1 MCMPGSV
8 EWDSYCNRRKVKSS
22 LWQQKRLPWVLDT
35 EEALCPDSASLSC
48 TKVFAPYVS
57 WYIGLE
63 SFGQMAHKVQIG
75 SSEPFSPLTA
85 LRNTKGQKFSPILC
99 GDFGLETPCH
109 HLHAPTHFPKASG
122 ISEVWCWKEKKKGIH
137 VSPLCFHFLCALS
150 WLLLIQLLPL
160 DWTGCKYKREKK
172 RSWLHWQA
180 RVRIWKRV
188 ACVVSEALILQT
200 LLVIVP
206 TLNVCHTI
214 HSWFH
219 HLLTQIKY
227 WNI

>member
-22 LWQQKRLPWVLDT
+22 LWQQKRLPCVLDT
-35 EEALCPDSASLSC
+35 EEALCPDSASLNC

-85 LRNTKGQKFSPILC
+85 LRNRKGQKFSPILC
-99 GDFGLETPCH
+99 GDSGLETPCH

-122 ISEVWCWKEKKKGIH
+122 ISEVWCWKEKKKRNT
-137 VSPLCFHFLCALS
+137 CFSSVFSFSL
-150 WLLLIQLLPL
+150 
-160 DWTGCKYKREKK
+160 R
-172 RSWLHWQA
+172 
-180 RVRIWKRV
+180 
-188 ACVVSEALILQT
+188 T
-200 LLVIVP
+200 LLVASHSVAASG
-206 TLNVCHTI
+206 LNWLQIQKGKEMQLTALAGTGGNLKEGCLCSQRGSDSSNFACHCP
-214 HSWFH
+214 H
-219 HLLTQIKY
+219 IKCVSH
-227 WNI
+227 NS

>member
-22 LWQQKRLPWVLDT
+22 LWQQKRLPCVLDT
-35 EEALCPDSASLSC
+35 EEALCPDSASLNC

-122 ISEVWCWKEKKKGIH
+122 ISEVWFWKEKKKEYMFLLCVFIFSAH
-137 VSPLCFHFLCALS
+137 SPGCFSFSCCLWIELAAN
-150 WLLLIQLLPL
+150 
-160 DWTGCKYKREKK
+160 TKGKRNAADCIGRHGWE
-172 RSWLHWQA
+172 
-180 RVRIWKRV
+180 
-188 ACVVSEALILQT
+188 SERG
-200 LLVIVP
+200 LLV
-206 TLNVCHTI
+206 
-214 HSWFH
+214 
-219 HLLTQIKY
+219 
-227 WNI
+227 